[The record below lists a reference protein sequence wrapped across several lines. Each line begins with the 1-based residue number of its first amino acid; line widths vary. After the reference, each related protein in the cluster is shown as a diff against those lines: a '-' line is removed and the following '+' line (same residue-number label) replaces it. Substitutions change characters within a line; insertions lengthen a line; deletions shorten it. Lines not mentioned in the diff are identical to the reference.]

1 MRFDLSAI
9 RYLAA
14 AALILSTACASQTQ
28 AASEPSPAAAEA
40 QGRIAKDPNVISTA
54 ELQDPAI
61 AGHDAQYA
69 IRQLRPAFFRTRG
82 SQTLKG
88 GTDPATAPGQVK
100 ITQDYGPL
108 QPVSAL
114 AAIDTRTLVE
124 VRYLDAVA
132 AQARFGIAANGG
144 PVIIL
149 LSTKS

>member
-1 MRFDLSAI
+1 VSAF
-9 RYLAA
+9 RHLAA
-14 AALILSTACASQTQ
+14 AALILSTACASGTQ
-28 AASEPSPAAAEA
+28 SGSAPSPATGEA
-40 QGRIAKDPNVISTA
+40 LSRAGKDPNVISQA

-61 AGHDAQYA
+61 ASHDAQYA

-82 SQTLKG
+82 PQTMKA
-88 GTDPATAPGQVK
+88 GTDPATAPGTVR

-124 VRYLDAVA
+124 IRYLDAVA

-149 LSTKS
+149 LTTKT